1 MSGLKCDA
9 SVSAAASPILCVC
22 VRRLNTLATVWNCVG
37 CGAAVLRWRRVGW
50 MKRETHS
57 KQLCFH
63 TSRYVTRSLSGRTP
77 PIRQPALQQQWSLP
91 NRFHTAQGHCGA
103 CRKIWRLTESDL
115 CSRGKTQTMSDIVYA
130 CTFMKLD
137 GVLST
142 LHSADDD
149 VVQWLANLRRWTCI
163 LMKKDTHF

>member
-91 NRFHTAQGHCGA
+91 NRFHTAQGHSGA
-103 CRKIWRLTESDL
+103 CRKRWRLTESDL
-115 CSRGKTQTMSDIVYA
+115 CSRGKTQTMSTHA
-130 CTFMKLD
+130 LLWSWMAFCPH
-137 GVLST
+137 ST
-142 LHSADDD
+142 LPMMMRSSGWQTSEGEPAY
-149 VVQWLANLRRWTCI
+149 
-163 LMKKDTHF
+163 